1 MEPNVM
7 EMKGL
12 LEGLGMAD
20 MFDVGKADFSGV
32 SGNKK
37 LFVGNVYHRG
47 NQV

>member
-12 LEGLGMAD
+12 LKGLGMVD
-20 MFDVGKADFSGV
+20 MFYDDKADFSGI
-32 SGNKK
+32 SGNKE